1 MMQIKLPKIKGSTL
15 KIKENTL
22 KINKLVYI
30 KSLLYG
36 LGILA
41 VVVAVQMV
49 VNRSFQNEGKMVDAF
64 AGADSKVVKSELQIV
79 GSFGNKYMTK
89 EDKEE
94 LIDYLSGKLGIE
106 GKVDK
111 KIAEG
116 NKTTSITANV
126 SGDTSNTSIESISVD
141 YTNNNVTET
150 TQYIYVTIT
159 IYQDINSI
167 LHYKNIVEKA
177 YQEMG
182 LRDTNTS
189 LTFEGEYNQML
200 SLEKKNEI
208 TNAILMILQG
218 KVVRDNRSDQMYTVY
233 AYTPMVDDYI
243 SVEKNRVNVNIAF
256 SYDETEKKT
265 MLYMASPVI
274 NTDY

>member
-1 MMQIKLPKIKGSTL
+1 MKQIKLPKIKVSTL

-22 KINKLVYI
+22 KIKKLVYI
-30 KSLLYG
+30 QSVLYG

-64 AGADSKVVKSELQIV
+64 AGANAKVVKSELQIV

-116 NKTTSITANV
+116 SKTTSITANV
-126 SGDTSNTSIESISVD
+126 PGDTSNTSIESISVD
-141 YTNNNVTET
+141 YSNNNVTET

-159 IYQDINSI
+159 IYKDINSI

-200 SLEKKNEI
+200 SLEEKNQI
-208 TNAILMILQG
+208 TNAILMTLQG

-233 AYTPMVDDYI
+233 AYTPMVEDYI
-243 SVEKNRVNVNIAF
+243 SVENKRVNVNIAF

>member
-22 KINKLVYI
+22 KIKKRVYI
-30 KSLLYG
+30 TSVLYG

-41 VVVAVQMV
+41 VVIAVQMV

-116 NKTTSITANV
+116 SKTTSITANV
-126 SGDTSNTSIESISVD
+126 PGDTSNTSIESISVD
-141 YTNNNVTET
+141 YSNNNVTET

-159 IYQDINSI
+159 IYKDINSI

-182 LRDTNTS
+182 LRNTNTS

-200 SLEKKNEI
+200 SLEEKNQI
-208 TNAILMILQG
+208 TNAILMTLQG

-233 AYTPMVDDYI
+233 AYTPMVEDYI
-243 SVEKNRVNVNIAF
+243 SVENKRVNVNIAF